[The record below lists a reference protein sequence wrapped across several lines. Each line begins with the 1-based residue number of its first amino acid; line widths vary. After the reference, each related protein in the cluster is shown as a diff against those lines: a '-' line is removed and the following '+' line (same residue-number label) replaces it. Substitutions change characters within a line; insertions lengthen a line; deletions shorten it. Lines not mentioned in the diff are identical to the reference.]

1 MIAAQSLAP
10 SFEVPVIM
18 SRRQLPC
25 ATEGTSTPLKIVL
38 REWYRSKKVVT
49 LGRLMWSTHLRS
61 PI

>member
-49 LGRLMWSTHLRS
+49 LGRLM
-61 PI
+61 